1 LWQEQTQTD
10 QQSTRGLL
18 SETEDTD
25 RDGGVGTGKELWP
38 VVPRPPAKG
47 WRRTKVVARSVAVAT
62 VTAVVF
68 TMLMRIVG
76 GINPDAADGLL
87 GGGVLAALG
96 WGAFGVMLVVQWIAA
111 MGRPER

>member
-1 LWQEQTQTD
+1 
-10 QQSTRGLL
+10 
-18 SETEDTD
+18 
-25 RDGGVGTGKELWP
+25 
-38 VVPRPPAKG
+38 
-47 WRRTKVVARSVAVAT
+47 
-62 VTAVVF
+62 
-68 TMLMRIVG
+68 MLMRIVG